1 MKRKIRI
8 GSRASKLA
16 VIQTEKLISYI
27 NKKYPDL
34 ETEIITMETTGDK
47 RLDVTLDK
55 IGGKGLFVKELDKAL
70 LNKEIDLSVH
80 SLKDMPMEESDLIP
94 IVGFSKREDA
104 RDVLV
109 LPKGVNAWDG
119 TGVIG
124 CSSLRRKIQAQKL
137 YPEATFKT
145 IRGNVPTRLD
155 KLDRGEYDAL
165 ILAAAGL
172 RRLGL
177 EKRIFK
183 YFSTEEILPAAGQGI
198 LAVQGRQGEDYHFLE
213 SFGDIESTL
222 AAKAER
228 AFVRQLDGGCSSP
241 VAAYG
246 EVKEDMLFLRG
257 LYYREEDG
265 IYFIGEKSGPVE
277 EAEKIGRFLARE
289 MKAK

>member
-16 VIQTEKLISYI
+16 VIQTEKLIYYI
-27 NKKYPDL
+27 NKNYPDL

-47 RLDVTLDK
+47 RLDVSLDK
-55 IGGKGLFVKELDKAL
+55 IGGKGVFVKELDKAL

-109 LPKGVNAWDG
+109 LPEGVNAWDG

-137 YPEATFKT
+137 YPGATFTT

-177 EKRIFK
+177 ENRIFK

-198 LAVQGRQGEDYHFLE
+198 LAVQGRQGEDYQFLDG
-213 SFGDIESTL
+213 FGDRESSL
-222 AAKAER
+222 VAKAER
-228 AFVRQLDGGCSSP
+228 AFVRQLNGGCSSP

-246 EVKEDMLFLRG
+246 EVKGDTLFLRG
-257 LYYREEDG
+257 LYYREKDG
-265 IYFIGEKSGPVE
+265 TYYIGEKRGSVK
-277 EAEKIGRFLARE
+277 EAEEIGRILAKE
-289 MKAK
+289 MKEK

>member
-8 GSRASKLA
+8 GSRASRLA
-16 VIQTEKLISYI
+16 VIQAEKLVSYL
-27 NKKYPDL
+27 NEHHPEY

-70 LNKEIDLSVH
+70 LNMEIDLSVH

-94 IVGFSKREDA
+94 IVGFSEREDA

-109 LPKGVNAWDG
+109 LPEGVKEWNG
-119 TGVIG
+119 KGVIG
-124 CSSLRRKIQAQKL
+124 CSSLRRKLQAQKI
-137 YPEATFKT
+137 YPEATFKV
-145 IRGNVPTRLD
+145 IRGNVPTRLG

-172 RRLGL
+172 RRLGY
-177 EKRIFK
+177 EKRISKF
-183 YFSTEEILPAAGQGI
+183 FSVEEILPAAGQGI
-198 LAVQGRQGEDYHFLE
+198 LAVQGRQGEDYDFLRG
-213 SFGDIESTL
+213 FGSRETEL
-222 AAKAER
+222 VAKAER

-246 EVKEDMLFLRG
+246 EVKDGTLFLKG
-257 LYYREEDG
+257 LYYREEDSS
-265 IYFIGEKSGPVE
+265 YFIGEKSGPMKSAE
-277 EAEKIGRFLARE
+277 EIGKRLAVE
-289 MKAK
+289 MKEK